1 MDVDEGCFYTVCT
14 KSSDAH
20 LCKHCMQDASC
31 QRADDN
37 FFGIFH
43 LGMNERYVPHFW
55 YSLYKGHLLLSS
67 EWSTWNYRITWTPE
81 CKYLFT

>member
-1 MDVDEGCFYTVCT
+1 MNDLLKCRAKEGNKFHNRPSMDINEGCFYTVCT
-14 KSSDAH
+14 KSSDGH

-43 LGMNERYVPHFW
+43 LGMNERYVPHFRI
-55 YSLYKGHLLLSS
+55 SLYSA
-67 EWSTWNYRITWTPE
+67 E
-81 CKYLFT
+81 